1 MSPDRA
7 DPLRKSP
14 SQRLTLNK
22 RLLRNKPKELRL
34 RPTIRGLN
42 FEFSEKTNV
51 QQKIMKKYSVI
62 TLFIALAVCVSQ
74 VAQAQGNK
82 EANKLAREGAE
93 ASRNQDY
100 DKGVELLRKATAL
113 DHKYA
118 ADLAVAYQQR
128 GFASARDQKFEE
140 AITDFNEALKIKS
153 NDSRIYEQR
162 AAVEM
167 KLRDYD
173 KALADYSE
181 AIKLKPNEVR
191 YYLYRSYIY
200 ETKED
205 IANSMADTEKA
216 LKLDPKNAEAQGRK
230 TRLEAKQAAAP
241 PPVNS
246 PPTRPTASKSP

>member
-1 MSPDRA
+1 
-7 DPLRKSP
+7 
-14 SQRLTLNK
+14 
-22 RLLRNKPKELRL
+22 
-34 RPTIRGLN
+34 
-42 FEFSEKTNV
+42 
-51 QQKIMKKYSVI
+51 
-62 TLFIALAVCVSQ
+62 
-74 VAQAQGNK
+74 
-82 EANKLAREGAE
+82 
-93 ASRNQDY
+93 
-100 DKGVELLRKATAL
+100 
-113 DHKYA
+113 
-118 ADLAVAYQQR
+118 
-128 GFASARDQKFEE
+128 
-140 AITDFNEALKIKS
+140 
-153 NDSRIYEQR
+153 
-162 AAVEM
+162 M

>member
-1 MSPDRA
+1 MSRGWL
-7 DPLRKSP
+7 DPLRESEG
-14 SQRLTLNK
+14 QRSTLNK

-34 RPTIRGLN
+34 RPTIRDLS
-42 FEFSEKTNV
+42 FEFSRNINV
-51 QQKIMKKYSVI
+51 QQKIMKKYI

-100 DKGVELLRKATAL
+100 DKGVELLRKATDL
-113 DHKYA
+113 DRKYA

-140 AITDFNEALKIKS
+140 AIADFNEALKIKS

-162 AAVEM
+162 AAVQM

-191 YYLYRSYIY
+191 YYLYRGYIY
-200 ETKED
+200 ETKDD
-205 IANSMADTEKA
+205 IKSSLADTDRA
-216 LKLDPKNAEAQGRK
+216 LKLDPKNQEAKSRK
-230 TRLEAKQAAAP
+230 ARLEARQAANAPLP
-241 PPVNS
+241 PPPPKTS
-246 PPTRPTASKSP
+246 PAAARTP